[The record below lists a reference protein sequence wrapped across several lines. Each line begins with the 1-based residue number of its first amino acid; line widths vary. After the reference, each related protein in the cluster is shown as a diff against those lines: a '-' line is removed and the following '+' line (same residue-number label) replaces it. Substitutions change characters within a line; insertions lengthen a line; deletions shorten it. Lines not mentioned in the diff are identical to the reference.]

1 MERKKN
7 KGITLIA
14 LIITI
19 VVLLILAV
27 VAINA
32 ITGDGIIAHARNAQ
46 KDYIDATKRE
56 EDLLKYYEGVLDTQ
70 EIMPTVPELQEK
82 YEFSYYTT
90 LSKAIE
96 DVNEETTANADSTK
110 ENAVAGIYK
119 DENNNVTVVL
129 LKDTEE
135 ANKLTISKNA
145 IFNLGGNTLS
155 FTTSTSGIVFDT
167 STTATI
173 NGMLKGSKIETQINE
188 TVTSDFILI
197 DAEGENFNL
206 IGGEYVN
213 NINSSGAVILM
224 KAELTNCFYMKKCKV
239 LCSESANVKGV
250 QIKADNANIENSV
263 IEVNGKTTAQGVR
276 VTKSTSPVNTQ
287 IKNSTVK
294 VASNNGS
301 CAAITNYG
309 VMNIENTEINGSS
322 ENGGAN
328 GVISFKDAKMTITNT
343 NIFSDAAY
351 SDDSKAAVGINN
363 FGEMKFYSGS
373 VCGVHSGMQNLP
385 GAKLYVYG
393 GTFDGYG
400 HGGIYFAQGE
410 NGEAYVE
417 NATLTSGEYR
427 GKYDESKFSLA
438 HGGSFYIG
446 GDTGINNIKVYMDG
460 CTIKSVKGTMGV
472 LRGSDGETNNQ
483 LYISNSTIESGKK
496 MRIDENQKLFV
507 GKGTNITEANVSSV
521 DRVEFTNEEYKR

>member
-70 EIMPTVPELQEK
+70 EIMPTVAELQEK

-90 LSKAIE
+90 LSKAIA
-96 DVNEETTANADSTK
+96 DVNGETTANADSTK

-173 NGMLKGSKIETQINE
+173 NGMLKGSKIETKINE
-188 TVTSDFILI
+188 TITSNFILI

-213 NINSSGAVILM
+213 NINCSAMIATIKVKI
-224 KAELTNCFYMKKCKV
+224 TNKFYMRKCKV
-239 LCSESANVKGV
+239 YAENNTCNSMGMQIQANNADIESSM
-250 QIKADNANIENSV
+250 IEAS
-263 IEVNGKTTAQGVR
+263 GKNTAQVIR
-276 VTKSTSPVNTQ
+276 VSKATPQTNIQ
-287 IKNSTVK
+287 IKNS
-294 VASNNGS
+294 VAKGISN
-301 CAAITNYG
+301 
-309 VMNIENTEINGSS
+309 ER
-322 ENGGAN
+322 
-328 GVISFKDAKMTITNT
+328 
-343 NIFSDAAY
+343 
-351 SDDSKAAVGINN
+351 
-363 FGEMKFYSGS
+363 
-373 VCGVHSGMQNLP
+373 
-385 GAKLYVYG
+385 KLYCNWKLWKYYG
-393 GTFDGYG
+393 
-400 HGGIYFAQGE
+400 
-410 NGEAYVE
+410 
-417 NATLTSGEYR
+417 
-427 GKYDESKFSLA
+427 
-438 HGGSFYIG
+438 
-446 GDTGINNIKVYMDG
+446 
-460 CTIKSVKGTMGV
+460 
-472 LRGSDGETNNQ
+472 
-483 LYISNSTIESGKK
+483 
-496 MRIDENQKLFV
+496 
-507 GKGTNITEANVSSV
+507 
-521 DRVEFTNEEYKR
+521 